1 MNLCLHFVAGCRNKI
16 PRQKHFKGGGF
27 IRLPTP
33 GYCPSLQVGRDN
45 SNLTTLRSQSR
56 AESNVCTHVYQCS
69 AAPSTSITIQNP
81 LPSEWCHAH
90 GVGIPTLSAIITI
103 VQRHAH
109 RPTPSGHPL
118 FQGSLDGV
126 SFTIKANQHSY
137 AWLLTKVLGIES
149 RSSRLTKRHP
159 TDCAIS

>member
-56 AESNVCTHVYQCS
+56 AESNVCTRVPMLSC
-69 AAPSTSITIQNP
+69 P
-81 LPSEWCHAH
+81 LHFHNNSESPAQRMVPRPWSGYSYIICHNHDSPKTCPQAH
-90 GVGIPTLSAIITI
+90 L
-103 VQRHAH
+103 
-109 RPTPSGHPL
+109 SGHPL
-118 FQGSLDGV
+118 FQGSLDDV

-137 AWLLTKVLGIES
+137 ACLASYEGAG
-149 RSSRLTKRHP
+149 
-159 TDCAIS
+159 D